1 MARDGFDLEL
11 VREIIRLAEEADL
24 AELSVESGSMKIS
37 VKRGAAAPQVPPA
50 RATREV
56 EAPAPAVAAH
66 DAAGTDHLKPISAPM
81 VGTFYRAS
89 SPDAPPFIDE
99 GDLVERGQTVCI
111 IEAMK
116 LFNEIQSEWRGRL
129 VKVLVENGSPVE
141 YGQPLFLVD
150 PTVNGS

>member
-1 MARDGFDLEL
+1 MKPDEFDVEL
-11 VREIIRLAEEADL
+11 IREIIKIADDADL

-37 VKRGAAAPQVPPA
+37 VKRAAPPRVPA
-50 RATREV
+50 
-56 EAPAPAVAAH
+56 APAPRDVEALAPAFVAPGAE
-66 DAAGTDHLKPISAPM
+66 GTDHLKPITAPM

-99 GDLVERGQTVCI
+99 GDVVERGQTVCI

-116 LFNEIQSEWRGRL
+116 LFNEIQSEWRGRIM
-129 VKVLVENGSPVE
+129 KILVENGAPVE

-150 PTVNGS
+150 PRANGA